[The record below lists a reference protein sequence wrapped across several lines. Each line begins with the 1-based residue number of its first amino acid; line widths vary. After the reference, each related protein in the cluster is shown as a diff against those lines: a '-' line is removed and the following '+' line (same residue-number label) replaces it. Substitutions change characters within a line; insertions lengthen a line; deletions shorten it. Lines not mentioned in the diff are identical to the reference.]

1 MSDIFSAEKR
11 SEIMSRIRSK
21 NTKPELFVR
30 SLLHK
35 MGFRFRLH
43 SKKLPGNPDICLPK
57 YKTVIFVHGCYWHRH
72 VCHKGRSKPLSNVGT
87 WKLKFNRTVKRDKKN
102 KKALENLG
110 WRVITVWQCE
120 LSDQDKIRR
129 MLQKALAR

>member
-1 MSDIFSAEKR
+1 MSDIFTAKKR

-21 NTKPELFVR
+21 DTKPELIVR

-57 YKTVIFVHGCYWHRH
+57 HRTVIFVHGCYWHRH
-72 VCHKGRSKPLSNVGT
+72 ACYKGRSKPLSNIAS
-87 WKLKFNRTVKRDKKN
+87 WNRKFERTVKRDRKN
-102 KKALENLG
+102 RRLLQKLG
-110 WRVITVWQCE
+110 WKVITIWQCE
-120 LSDQDKIRR
+120 LVNRETLLHGLKKS
-129 MLQKALAR
+129 LS